1 MENEWKF
8 IYYQGSCIK
17 EVDET
22 RRRLLFQIPGRFPV
36 ARIWISMKSTKF
48 EQVVGNGYYRKLFF
62 RDDFIFYGYE
72 IIDGYRHDFS
82 ISAPV
87 LADYCKPMHNHIQIS
102 MDRRYEA
109 ERLREKRYNE
119 QKGRY

>member
-1 MENEWKF
+1 MDRKWNF

-17 EVDET
+17 EVDDS
-22 RRRLLFQIPGRFPV
+22 RRRLLFQIPGRFPE
-36 ARIWISMKSTKF
+36 ARIWISMKLS
-48 EQVVGNGYYRKLFF
+48 EIEPHIGNGYYRKLSLQ
-62 RDDFIFYGYE
+62 DDFIFYGYE
-72 IIDGYRHDFS
+72 LIDGYRHDFS
-82 ISAPV
+82 ISAPI
-87 LADYCKPMHNHIQIS
+87 LADYCKHMHNHIQES

>member
-36 ARIWISMKSTKF
+36 ARIWISMKLSKI
-48 EQVVGNGYYRKLFF
+48 EQEVGNGYYQKLFF
-62 RDDFIFYGYE
+62 RDDFLFYGYE
-72 IIDGYRHDFS
+72 IIDGYRRDFS

>member
-17 EVDET
+17 KVYDS

-36 ARIWISMKSTKF
+36 ARIWISMKLSKF
-48 EQVVGNGYYRKLFF
+48 QQEVGNGYYQKLFF

-72 IIDGYRHDFS
+72 IIDGDIHEFS
-82 ISAPV
+82 IPASA
-87 LADYCKPMHNHIQIS
+87 LADYCRHMHNHIKNS
-102 MDRRYEA
+102 MNRRYEA
-109 ERLREKRYNE
+109 ERLKDKRYND

>member
-17 EVDET
+17 EVDDS

-36 ARIWISMKSTKF
+36 ARIWISMKLSKF
-48 EQVVGNGYYRKLFF
+48 EQEVGNGYYRKLFF
-62 RDDFIFYGYE
+62 RDDFLFYGYE
-72 IIDGYRHDFS
+72 IIDGYRRDFS
-82 ISAPV
+82 IPASV
-87 LADYCKPMHNHIQIS
+87 LADYCKPMHNHVKES
-102 MDRRYEA
+102 MNRRYEA
-109 ERLREKRYNE
+109 ERLKQKRRNE

>member
-17 EVDET
+17 EVDDS
-22 RRRLLFQIPGRFPV
+22 RRRLLFQIPGRLPV
-36 ARIWISMKSTKF
+36 ARIWISMNLSKF
-48 EQVVGNGYYRKLFF
+48 EPIVGNGYYRKLSF

-72 IIDGYRHDFS
+72 IIDGYKHEFLIPS
-82 ISAPV
+82 SV
-87 LADYCKPMHNHIQIS
+87 LADYCRHMHKHIKESIN
-102 MDRRYEA
+102 RHYEA
-109 ERLREKRYNE
+109 ERLKEKRYNE

>member
-1 MENEWKF
+1 MDGWDY

-36 ARIWISMKSTKF
+36 ARIWISMKLSKI
-48 EQVVGNGYYRKLFF
+48 EPYIGNGYYRKLVLQHNYTFH
-62 RDDFIFYGYE
+62 GYE
-72 IIDGYRHDFS
+72 IIEGFRHSFS
-82 ISAPV
+82 IAAPV
-87 LADYCKPMHNHIQIS
+87 LIAYCMPMHKHIK
-102 MDRRYEA
+102 DAVNRHYEA
-109 ERLREKRYNE
+109 ERLKEKRYNE

>member
-1 MENEWKF
+1 MKNEWKC

-17 EVDET
+17 EVDDS
-22 RRRLLFQIPGRFPV
+22 RRRLLFQIPERLPV

-48 EQVVGNGYYRKLFF
+48 EQVVGNGYYQKLFF
-62 RDDFIFYGYE
+62 RDDFLFYGYE

-87 LADYCKPMHNHIQIS
+87 LADYCKPMHNHIQES
-102 MDRRYEA
+102 MNRRYEA
-109 ERLREKRYNE
+109 ERLNEKRQND

>member
-1 MENEWKF
+1 MDKKWKF

-17 EVDET
+17 EVDDN
-22 RRRLLFQIPGRFPV
+22 RRRLLFQIPGRLPV

-48 EQVVGNGYYRKLFF
+48 EQVVGNGYYQKLFF
-62 RDDFIFYGYE
+62 RDDFLFYGYE

-82 ISAPV
+82 IPASV
-87 LADYCKPMHNHIQIS
+87 LADYCKPMHNYIQES
-102 MDRRYEA
+102 MDRRYKA
-109 ERLREKRYNE
+109 ERIKEKRQND